1 MAPGNHLKGLGR
13 DVFEKRKVESS
24 KLHMLRIMPKKK
36 IKVPGGIMADLTLMR

>member
-13 DVFEKRKVESS
+13 DIFEKRKVESS

-36 IKVPGGIMADLTLMR
+36 N